1 MEKIKVIGIYGAG
14 GCGRG
19 IAPLLKNKFN
29 NKVKIYFIDDK
40 IYNNYIDNY
49 KCINLKKFLNIKLN
63 KKILIA
69 VADPKKRRLIYKK
82 IKTYKLK
89 FYNVFDNRAINFGN
103 NQISD
108 GYLISPFVTIGSNVK
123 IGMQFHANLYS
134 YVEHDC
140 RLGDFVTF
148 APGAKCN
155 GNVIIGDNVHLGS
168 GSVIKNGTSKKPII
182 IGSNVVVGA
191 GAVVTK
197 NITKNSVVTGNPAK
211 KLKKK

>member
-1 MEKIKVIGIYGAG
+1 
-14 GCGRG
+14 
-19 IAPLLKNKFN
+19 
-29 NKVKIYFIDDK
+29 
-40 IYNNYIDNY
+40 
-49 KCINLKKFLNIKLN
+49 
-63 KKILIA
+63 
-69 VADPKKRRLIYKK
+69 
-82 IKTYKLK
+82 
-89 FYNVFDNRAINFGN
+89 
-103 NQISD
+103 
-108 GYLISPFVTIGSNVK
+108 
-123 IGMQFHANLYS
+123 MQFHANLYS

-168 GSVIKNGTSKKPII
+168 GCVIKNGTAKKPII

-197 NITKNSVVTGNPAK
+197 NINKNSIVAGNPAK

>member
-40 IYNNYIDNY
+40 IYNNYIDSY
-49 KCINLKKFLNIKLN
+49 ECINLKKFLNIKLN

-82 IKTYKLK
+82 IKAYKLK

-123 IGMQFHANLYS
+123 IGKQFHANLYS

-155 GNVIIGDNVHLGS
+155 GNVVIGDNVHLGS